1 MQTHL
6 LNNYQINFNLK
17 QDGKI
22 NNINRFAAYGDE

>member
-17 QDGKI
+17 QNEKSNSKI
-22 NNINRFAAYGDE
+22 KSAAYGDE